1 MNGASVGA
9 LSKLIQAKGFPMPYA
24 LANDGA
30 ELFYKDWGEGSP
42 VVLLHG
48 WPLTGDTFD
57 DAAIAL
63 AERGFRCI
71 VPDRR
76 GFGRSEQTW
85 TGNDYDT
92 YADDVAA
99 ILDEAGVD
107 EPVALVGFSMGGGEV
122 ARFQT
127 RFPGRTSA
135 AVLISSIVPYMLQT
149 DDNPNGV
156 PQSVFDEMT
165 AGMKKDRE
173 HFFTGF
179 FKDFYGVGTLS
190 SPVSDE
196 VLMNSWRQ
204 TMLSGTKNM
213 LDAAKAFA
221 TTDFRPDLDSFQSP
235 TLVIH
240 GTADKTVPIDAT
252 GRVVAAQV
260 PGAQLIEYDG
270 SAHGVFATDKQRL
283 IEDLVGFLGT
293 RVGQGSAIPLNAE
306 A

>member
-1 MNGASVGA
+1 MA
-9 LSKLIQAKGFPMPYA
+9 YA
-24 LANDGA
+24 IARDGA
-30 ELFYKDWGEGSP
+30 ELFYKDWGEGRP

-48 WPLTGDTFD
+48 WPLTADTFD
-57 DAAIAL
+57 DMAIAL
-63 AERGFRCI
+63 AERGFRAI

-92 YADDVAA
+92 YTDDVAA
-99 ILDEAGVD
+99 ILDEAEVD
-107 EPVALVGFSMGGGEV
+107 GPVALVGFSMGGGEV

-127 RFPGRTSA
+127 NYPGRTSA
-135 AVLISSIVPYMLQT
+135 AVLISSVVPYMLQT

-156 PQSVFDEMT
+156 PQSTFDEMT
-165 AGMKKDRE
+165 AGMKKDRA

-179 FKDFYGVGTLS
+179 FKDFYGVGALS

-204 TMLSGTKNM
+204 TMMAGTKNT

-221 TTDFRPDLDSFQSP
+221 TTDFRPDLASFRSP

-252 GRVVAAQV
+252 GRVVADQV
-260 PGAQLIEYDG
+260 PNARLIEYDG
-270 SAHGVFATDKQRL
+270 SAHGLFAIEKQRL
-283 IEDLVGFLGT
+283 IDDVCSFLEEQA
-293 RVGQGSAIPLNAE
+293 GQGSYAGENSAIPLPADS
-306 A
+306 

>member
-1 MNGASVGA
+1 
-9 LSKLIQAKGFPMPYA
+9 MPYA
-24 LANDGA
+24 NAKDGTD
-30 ELFYKDWGEGSP
+30 LFYKDWGTGKP

-57 DAAIAL
+57 DMAIAL
-63 AERGFRCI
+63 ADKGYRAI

-76 GFGRSEQTW
+76 GFGRSDQPW

-99 ILDEAGVD
+99 ILADAKITD
-107 EPVALVGFSMGGGEV
+107 PVALVGFSMGGGEV

-127 RFPGRTSA
+127 KFPGRTSA
-135 AVLISSIVPYMLQT
+135 AVLISSVVPYMLKT
-149 DDNPNGV
+149 DDNPDGV
-156 PQSVFDEMT
+156 PQATFDEMT

-179 FKDFYGVGTLS
+179 FKDFYGVSALS

-213 LDAAKAFA
+213 LDAAKAFG
-221 TTDFRPDLDSFQSP
+221 TTDFRPDLASFKSP

-240 GTADKTVPIDAT
+240 GTADKTVPIDPT
-252 GRVVAAQV
+252 GRVVAAKV
-260 PGAQLIEYDG
+260 AGAKLIEYDG
-270 SAHGVFATDKQRL
+270 SAHGLFATDKDRL
-283 IEDLVGFLGT
+283 IADVTAFLDASLGGADT
-293 RVGQGSAIPLNAE
+293 RSAIPLNQE